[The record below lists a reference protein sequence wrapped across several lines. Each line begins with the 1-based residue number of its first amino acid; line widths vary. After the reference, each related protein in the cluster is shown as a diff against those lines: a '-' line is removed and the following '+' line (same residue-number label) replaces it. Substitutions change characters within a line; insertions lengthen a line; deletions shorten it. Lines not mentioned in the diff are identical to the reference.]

1 MSTRKDRRAPSA
13 YWWGEMRKQIVIC
26 EQSSFFPG
34 FDSRK
39 GHTLDLADYLDIPK
53 RDLKKTKTILIVD
66 VLKVKGKC
74 YQVFRDLVLKSIH
87 MLWSHILGP
96 LKKLKSAPPPHWG
109 KFFFVSFHSSLF
121 FISINLRTHTHTREK
136 TRSQW
141 VKLTVAKPD
150 GEFNFLGPFG
160 RRRELTTCQLYSSL
174 HLFTGAWFP
183 NQNK

>member
-96 LKKLKSAPPPHWG
+96 LKKLKSAPPPLR
-109 KFFFVSFHSSLF
+109 KVFFCFFSFI
-121 FISINLRTHTHTREK
+121 FIFHFYKSQNTHTYKRKNKISVSKVDCSQAWWWVQFPGSIWEK
-136 TRSQW
+136 ERINYLS
-141 VKLTVAKPD
+141 VI
-150 GEFNFLGPFG
+150 F
-160 RRRELTTCQLYSSL
+160 
-174 HLFTGAWFP
+174 
-183 NQNK
+183 